1 MNHKLGRLGRGDY
14 LDQIDNAKTDIAC
27 LKGEKETIEQSNQP
41 DDLDE
46 EEAAEWN
53 YPKHLETRLKDL
65 RREHRDAFK
74 DLAKAEKAAAKKN
87 VDEETAELAESLR
100 AALEPVRREIESLE
114 ADLAPYE
121 RVKTRLAEARARFRA
136 LIEQFVGELKSR
148 CGVMHEAE
156 KQVLVLEL
164 MAQDVQDGLM
174 DKVGALR
181 QRVFGFIELLWEKYQ
196 VTLTVLREQR
206 TCSDGRLQEEL
217 RQLAYQ

>member
-1 MNHKLGRLGRGDY
+1 MGDY
-14 LDQIDNAKTDIAC
+14 LDQINNAKADIAR

-65 RREHRDAFK
+65 KREHRDAFK

-121 RVKTRLAEARARFRA
+121 RVKTQLAEARARFRA

-196 VTLTVLREQR
+196 VTLTVLRDQR
-206 TCSDGRLQEEL
+206 TCSDGRLQEQL